1 MGCCEFKADLA
12 SNTFV
17 GMERFMFA
25 GGSMVGDI
33 CLLPPMYGQ
42 GLLARAHTHTLTR
55 TPALI
60 ECVVESLK

>member
-1 MGCCEFKADLA
+1 MVGCCEFKADLA

-42 GLLARAHTHTLTR
+42 GLLARSRTTHTR

-60 ECVVESLK
+60 ECVVKSL